1 MAVSEN
7 NRKFAIGKQRLG
19 IMVEINDRKLP
30 VGIQSFEKIRKDGYL
45 YVDKTDIIWQLANR
59 NKTYNYLSRPR
70 RFGKSVLVDT
80 LEAYFMGKK
89 ELFEGLKI
97 MQMETEWV
105 KRPVIRLDM
114 SRAGAE
120 PETLRSYLNNIF
132 RQYEGEYSLVPDP
145 TDSLADRFN
154 AIIVGAYEQTGQQV
168 AILIDEYDSPLQHS
182 WKTPHHEACTSI
194 YREVFAILKADD
206 KYEKFVFITGITKF
220 TQISLFSVLNNL
232 SNISFE
238 PEYAALCGIT
248 KEEVLRD
255 FKPEINKLAASKGW
269 TFDEA
274 VVQLTAYYDGYHFS
288 HENMVDVFN
297 PFSLINAL
305 ADSKLRNYWA
315 SSGATSLLPK
325 FVDDMEIRLKDFDH
339 SALLDTIIETSDVT
353 GGGAELFLYQ
363 SGYLTIK
370 GYINGTYL
378 LGIPNFEV
386 RQALNEIVLPTL
398 AMRKNNDLQSTQAFL
413 NVHLSLGNLPEAMK
427 CLKALIAD
435 VPYSN
440 KKLASMDM
448 EERYR
453 LIMSTIFNAI
463 GCRVEVEKMIATGRI
478 DMVVENTN
486 FIYVLELKLSNNGGV
501 DAATE
506 QMKAKQYA
514 EPFKADKR
522 KVIALAIELDDMGKG
537 LVDWKEGSIILQKGS
552 IRHLFIVAYRPLS
565 VHVRCGRNFSAR
577 NGLLLLQDRQ
587 CSFKFVTPL

>member
-30 VGIQSFEKIRKDGYL
+30 VGIQSFEEIRKQGCL

-59 NKTYNYLSRPR
+59 GKKYNYLSRPR

-80 LEAYFMGKK
+80 LESYFMGKK

-182 WKTPHHEACTSI
+182 WKTPYHEACTAI

-232 SNISFE
+232 SNISFDS
-238 PEYAALCGIT
+238 EYAALCGIT

-325 FVDDMEIRLKDFDH
+325 FVDDMEIRLNDFDH

-398 AMRKNNDLQSTQAFL
+398 AMRKNNNLQSTQAFL
-413 NVHLSLGNLPEAMK
+413 NVHLSLGNLSEAMK

-440 KKLASMDM
+440 KKLACMDM

-478 DMVVENTN
+478 DMVVETTN

-537 LVDWKEGSIILQKGS
+537 LVDWKE
-552 IRHLFIVAYRPLS
+552 V
-565 VHVRCGRNFSAR
+565 
-577 NGLLLLQDRQ
+577 
-587 CSFKFVTPL
+587 

>member
-19 IMVEINDRKLP
+19 IMVEINDRILP

-120 PETLRSYLNNIF
+120 PETLRSYLDITF
-132 RQYEGEYSLVPDP
+132 DRLEKEYGITPKP
-145 TDSLADRFN
+145 TAKLADRFN

-182 WKTPHHEACTSI
+182 WKTPYHEACTAV

-238 PEYAALCGIT
+238 PEYAAICGIT

-255 FKPEINKLAASKGW
+255 FKPEINKLAEYEDW
-269 TFDEA
+269 TFNEA
-274 VVQLTAYYDGYHFS
+274 VAKLTAYYDGYHFS
-288 HENMVDVFN
+288 RRNMVDVFN

-305 ADSKLRNYWA
+305 ADSDLKNYWA

-339 SALLDTIIETSDVT
+339 SALLGTIIETSDVT

-370 GYINGTYL
+370 GYINGSYL

-453 LIMSTIFNAI
+453 LIMSTIFYAI

-537 LVDWKEGSIILQKGS
+537 LIDWKE
-552 IRHLFIVAYRPLS
+552 V
-565 VHVRCGRNFSAR
+565 
-577 NGLLLLQDRQ
+577 
-587 CSFKFVTPL
+587 

>member
-30 VGIQSFEKIRKDGYL
+30 VGIQSFEEIRKQGCL

-59 NKTYNYLSRPR
+59 GKKYNYLSRPR

-80 LEAYFMGKK
+80 LETYFMGKK

-182 WKTPHHEACTSI
+182 WKTPYHEACTAV

-232 SNISFE
+232 SNISFDS
-238 PEYAALCGIT
+238 EYAALCGIT

-339 SALLDTIIETSDVT
+339 SALLGTIIETSDVT

-537 LVDWKEGSIILQKGS
+537 LVDWKE
-552 IRHLFIVAYRPLS
+552 V
-565 VHVRCGRNFSAR
+565 
-577 NGLLLLQDRQ
+577 
-587 CSFKFVTPL
+587 

>member
-1 MAVSEN
+1 
-7 NRKFAIGKQRLG
+7 
-19 IMVEINDRKLP
+19 MVEINDRRLP
-30 VGIQSFEKIRKDGYL
+30 VGIQSFEKIREGGYL

-59 NKTYNYLSRPR
+59 EKTYNYLSRPR

-80 LEAYFMGKK
+80 LEAYFLGKK

-114 SRAGAE
+114 SRAGAA
-120 PETLRSYLNNIF
+120 PESVRSYLDNAFHQLESEYDIAV
-132 RQYEGEYSLVPDP
+132 RQDS
-145 TDSLADRFN
+145 SLADRFD
-154 AIIVGAYEQTGQQV
+154 AIIQTAYNKTGLQV

-182 WKTPHHEACTSI
+182 WKTPQHEACTAV

-238 PEYAALCGIT
+238 PNYAAICGIT

-255 FKPEINKLAASKGW
+255 FKPEINKLAAKNDW
-269 TFDEA
+269 NLDEA
-274 VVQLTAYYDGYHFS
+274 VAQLAAYYDGYHFCY
-288 HENMVDVFN
+288 ENMVDVFN

-305 ADSKLRNYWA
+305 SDSKLKNYWA
-315 SSGATSLLPK
+315 SSGATSMLPK
-325 FVDDMEIRLKDFDH
+325 FVDNMEIRLKDFENCPVDC
-339 SALLDTIIETSDVT
+339 DTLETSDVT

-370 GYINGTYL
+370 GYMDDIYL
-378 LGIPNFEV
+378 LGIPNYEV
-386 RQALNEIVLPTL
+386 RKALYRIVLPALTL
-398 AMRKNNDLQSTQAFL
+398 KTNAQVITTQNML
-413 NVHLSLGNLPEAMK
+413 LYSLKLGNLPEAMK

-453 LIMSTIFNAI
+453 LILSTIFNAI

-478 DMVVENTN
+478 DMVVETTQY
-486 FIYVLELKLSNNGGV
+486 IYVLELKLSDNGGV
-501 DAATE
+501 DAAAE
-506 QMKAKQYA
+506 QIRAKQYA

-522 KVIALAIELDDMGKG
+522 KVIALAIELDDRGKG
-537 LVDWKEGSIILQKGS
+537 LVDWKEV
-552 IRHLFIVAYRPLS
+552 F
-565 VHVRCGRNFSAR
+565 
-577 NGLLLLQDRQ
+577 
-587 CSFKFVTPL
+587 

>member
-1 MAVSEN
+1 MVETN
-7 NRKFAIGKQRLG
+7 NRR
-19 IMVEINDRKLP
+19 LP
-30 VGIQSFEKIRKDGYL
+30 VGIQSFEEIRKEGYL
-45 YVDKTDIIWQLANR
+45 YVDKTDIIWQLAQ
-59 NKTYNYLSRPR
+59 KGKKYNYLSRPR

-80 LEAYFMGKK
+80 LEAYFTGKN

-97 MQMETEWV
+97 MQMEKEWV

-120 PETLRSYLNNIF
+120 PDTLRSYLNNIF
-132 RQYEGEYSLVPDP
+132 RQYEKEYSLVPNP

-154 AIIVGAYEQTGQQV
+154 AIIVGSYEQTGQQV

-238 PEYAALCGIT
+238 PEYAAICGIT

-255 FKPEINKLAASKGW
+255 FKPEISKLASRNGW

-274 VVQLTAYYDGYHFS
+274 VAQLTAYYDGYHFS
-288 HENMVDVFN
+288 HENMVDIFN

-325 FVDDMEIRLKDFDH
+325 FVDDMEVRLADFDH
-339 SALLDTIIETSDVT
+339 SALLSTIIETSDVT

-370 GYINGTYL
+370 GYQMGVYI
-378 LGIPNFEV
+378 LGFPNNEV
-386 RQALNEIVLPTL
+386 RQALYETVLPALTL
-398 AMRKNNDLQSTQAFL
+398 RSAGGIQSTQSGLFL
-413 NVHLSLGNLPEAMK
+413 ALQLGNLPQAMK

-478 DMVVENTN
+478 DMVVETTN
-486 FIYVLELKLSNNGGV
+486 FVYVLELKLSNNGGI

-506 QMKAKQYA
+506 QIRAKQYI

-522 KVIALAIELDDMGKG
+522 KVVALAIELDDKGKG
-537 LVDWKEGSIILQKGS
+537 LVDWKE
-552 IRHLFIVAYRPLS
+552 V
-565 VHVRCGRNFSAR
+565 
-577 NGLLLLQDRQ
+577 
-587 CSFKFVTPL
+587 

>member
-1 MAVSEN
+1 MIETN
-7 NRKFAIGKQRLG
+7 NRR
-19 IMVEINDRKLP
+19 LP
-30 VGIQSFEKIRKDGYL
+30 VGIQSFEEIRKEGFL
-45 YVDKTDIIWQLANR
+45 YVDKTDIIWQLANEG
-59 NKTYNYLSRPR
+59 KKYNYLSRPR

-80 LEAYFMGKK
+80 LEAYFTGKK
-89 ELFEGLKI
+89 ELFERLKI
-97 MQMETEWV
+97 MELETEWV

-120 PETLRSYLNNIF
+120 PDTLRSYLNNVF
-132 RQYEGEYSLVPDP
+132 GQYENYYSLNPDP

-154 AIIVGAYEQTGQQV
+154 AIIVGSYNQTGQQV

-182 WKTPHHEACTSI
+182 WKTPHHEACTSV

-248 KEEVLRD
+248 KEEMLRD
-255 FKPEINKLAASKGW
+255 FKPEINKLADYEGC

-274 VVQLTAYYDGYHFS
+274 VALLTAHYDGYHFS
-288 HENMVDVFN
+288 HDNMVDVFN

-325 FVDDMEIRLKDFDH
+325 FVDDMEIRLKNFENCPIDRDI
-339 SALLDTIIETSDVT
+339 LETSDVT

-370 GYINGTYL
+370 GYLDGVYL
-378 LGIPNFEV
+378 LGIPNYEV
-386 RQALNEIVLPTL
+386 RKALYKIVLPALT
-398 AMRKNNDLQSTQAFL
+398 LQSDAQVITTQSML
-413 NVHLSLGNLPEAMK
+413 LYSLKLGNLPEAMK
-427 CLKALIAD
+427 SLKALIAD

-453 LIMSTIFNAI
+453 LVLSTIFNAI

-478 DMVVENTN
+478 DMVVETTR
-486 FIYVLELKLSNNGGV
+486 FIYVLELKLSNNGGI
-501 DAATE
+501 DAASE
-506 QMKAKQYA
+506 QIRAKQYA

-522 KVIALAIELDDMGKG
+522 KVVALAIELDEKGKG
-537 LVDWKEGSIILQKGS
+537 LVDWKE
-552 IRHLFIVAYRPLS
+552 V
-565 VHVRCGRNFSAR
+565 
-577 NGLLLLQDRQ
+577 
-587 CSFKFVTPL
+587 

>member
-19 IMVEINDRKLP
+19 FMVETNDRILP
-30 VGIQSFEKIRKDGYL
+30 VGIQSFEKIRKEGYL

-97 MQMETEWV
+97 MQLETEWV

-120 PETLRSYLNNIF
+120 PETLRSYLDNTF
-132 RQYEGEYSLVPDP
+132 DRLEKEYGITPKP
-145 TDSLADRFN
+145 TAKLADRFN

-182 WKTPHHEACTSI
+182 WKTPYHEACTAV

-220 TQISLFSVLNNL
+220 TQLSLFSVLNNL

-238 PEYAALCGIT
+238 PEYAAICGIT

-255 FKPEINKLAASKGW
+255 FKPEINKLAEYEDW
-269 TFDEA
+269 TFNEA
-274 VVQLTAYYDGYHFS
+274 VAKLTAYYDGYHFS

-305 ADSKLRNYWA
+305 ADSDLKNYWA

-453 LIMSTIFNAI
+453 LIMSTIFYAI

-506 QMKAKQYA
+506 QMKAKEYA
-514 EPFKADKR
+514 EPFKADMR

-537 LVDWKEGSIILQKGS
+537 LVDWKE
-552 IRHLFIVAYRPLS
+552 V
-565 VHVRCGRNFSAR
+565 
-577 NGLLLLQDRQ
+577 
-587 CSFKFVTPL
+587 

>member
-1 MAVSEN
+1 MAVWKN

-19 IMVEINDRKLP
+19 IMVETNDRILP
-30 VGIQSFEKIRKDGYL
+30 VGIQSFEEIRKGGYL

-59 NKTYNYLSRPR
+59 GKKYNYLSRPR

-114 SRAGAE
+114 SQAGAE
-120 PETLRSYLNNIF
+120 PESIRSYLDDVF
-132 RQYEGEYSLVPDP
+132 HTLEMEYGITLRPDS
-145 TDSLADRFN
+145 SLAVRFKN
-154 AIIVGAYEQTGQQV
+154 IIESAYNQTGQQV

-182 WKTPHHEACTSI
+182 WKTPLHKACTAI
-194 YREVFAILKADD
+194 YKEVFAVLKAQD

-238 PEYAALCGIT
+238 PEYAAICGIT
-248 KEEVLRD
+248 KEEVLQD
-255 FKPEINKLAASKGW
+255 FKPEINKLAEYEDR
-269 TFDEA
+269 TFYEA
-274 VVQLTAYYDGYHFS
+274 VAQLTAYYDGYHFS
-288 HENMVDVFN
+288 RRNMVDVFN

-305 ADSKLRNYWA
+305 ADSDLKNYWA

-325 FVDDMEIRLKDFDH
+325 FVDNIEMRLKDFENCPID
-339 SALLDTIIETSDVT
+339 SDTLETSDVT

-370 GYINGTYL
+370 GYMDGIYL
-378 LGIPNFEV
+378 LGIPNYEV
-386 RQALNEIVLPTL
+386 RKALYKIVLPALT
-398 AMRKNNDLQSTQAFL
+398 LQSDALVISTQNML
-413 NVHLSLGNLPEAMK
+413 LYSLKLGNLPEAMK

-440 KKLASMDM
+440 KKLASRDM

-453 LIMSTIFNAI
+453 LILSTIFNAI

-478 DMVVENTN
+478 DMVVETTN

-506 QMKAKQYA
+506 QIKAKQYA

-522 KVIALAIELDDMGKG
+522 KVTALAIELDDKGKG
-537 LVDWKEGSIILQKGS
+537 LVDWKE
-552 IRHLFIVAYRPLS
+552 V
-565 VHVRCGRNFSAR
+565 
-577 NGLLLLQDRQ
+577 
-587 CSFKFVTPL
+587 

>member
-1 MAVSEN
+1 MAETR
-7 NRKFAIGKQRLG
+7 NRR
-19 IMVEINDRKLP
+19 LP
-30 VGIQSFEKIRKDGYL
+30 VGIQSFEEIREGEYL
-45 YVDKTDIIWQLANR
+45 YVDKTDIVWQLANR
-59 NKTYNYLSRPR
+59 GKKYNYLSRPR

-80 LEAYFMGKK
+80 LEAYFLGKR
-89 ELFEGLKI
+89 ELFEGLRI
-97 MQMETEWV
+97 MEVEREWV

-114 SRAGAE
+114 SRAGAA
-120 PETLRSYLNNIF
+120 PDTLRSYLDNAF
-132 RQYEGEYSLVPDP
+132 DHLEKEYGIAPKP
-145 TDSLADRFN
+145 TDQLADRFD
-154 AIIVGAYEQTGQQV
+154 AIIQTAHRQTGQQV

-182 WKTPHHEACTSI
+182 WGTPHHEACTSI

-238 PEYAALCGIT
+238 PEYAAICGIT
-248 KEEVLRD
+248 KEEMLRD
-255 FKPEINKLAASKGW
+255 FKPEIGKLAEYERR

-274 VVQLTAYYDGYHFS
+274 VALLTAHYDGYHFS
-288 HENMVDVFN
+288 HDNMVDVFN

-315 SSGATSLLPK
+315 SSGATSMLPK

-339 SALLDTIIETSDVT
+339 CALISTTIETSDVT
-353 GGGAELFLYQ
+353 GGGPELFLYQ

-370 GYINGTYL
+370 GYVNGTYL

-398 AMRKNNDLQSTQAFL
+398 AMRKNNDLQSPQAFL
-413 NVHLSLGNLPEAMK
+413 NLYLSVGNLPEAMK
-427 CLKALIAD
+427 CLKALVAD

-453 LIMSTIFNAI
+453 LILSTIFNAI

-478 DMVVENTN
+478 DMVVETIHI
-486 FIYVLELKLSNNGGV
+486 IYVLELKLSNNGGI
-501 DAATE
+501 DAAAE
-506 QMKAKQYA
+506 QIRSRQYA

-522 KVIALAIELDDMGKG
+522 RVVALAIELDDKGKG
-537 LVDWKEGSIILQKGS
+537 LIDWKE
-552 IRHLFIVAYRPLS
+552 V
-565 VHVRCGRNFSAR
+565 
-577 NGLLLLQDRQ
+577 
-587 CSFKFVTPL
+587 

>member
-1 MAVSEN
+1 
-7 NRKFAIGKQRLG
+7 
-19 IMVEINDRKLP
+19 MVEINDRRLP
-30 VGIQSFEKIRKDGYL
+30 VGIQSFEKIREGGYL

-59 NKTYNYLSRPR
+59 EKTYNYLSRPR

-80 LEAYFMGKK
+80 LEAYFLGKK

-114 SRAGAE
+114 SLAGAA
-120 PETLRSYLNNIF
+120 PESVRSYLDNAFHQLESEYDIAV
-132 RQYEGEYSLVPDP
+132 RQDS
-145 TDSLADRFN
+145 SLADRFD
-154 AIIVGAYEQTGQQV
+154 AIIQTAYNKTGLQV

-182 WKTPHHEACTSI
+182 WKTPQHEACTAV
-194 YREVFAILKADD
+194 YREVFAILNADE

-238 PEYAALCGIT
+238 PNYAAICGIT

-255 FKPEINKLAASKGW
+255 FKPEINKLAEYEGW

-274 VVQLTAYYDGYHFS
+274 VAQLTAYYDGYHFS
-288 HENMVDVFN
+288 RRNMVDVFN

-305 ADSKLRNYWA
+305 SDSDLKNYWA
-315 SSGATSLLPK
+315 SSGATSMLPK
-325 FVDDMEIRLKDFDH
+325 FVDNMELKLRNFDPC
-339 SALLDTIIETSDVT
+339 TILRQTIETSDVT

-370 GYINGTYL
+370 GYQMGVYI
-378 LGIPNFEV
+378 LGFPNSEV
-386 RQALNEIVLPTL
+386 RQALYETVLPALTL
-398 AMRKNNDLQSTQAFL
+398 RGNSDIQSIQSDLLLAIQ
-413 NVHLSLGNLPEAMK
+413 LGNLPEAMK

-478 DMVVENTN
+478 DMVVETTQY
-486 FIYVLELKLSNNGGV
+486 IYVLELKLSDNGGV
-501 DAATE
+501 DAAAE
-506 QMKAKQYA
+506 QIRAKQYA

-522 KVIALAIELDDMGKG
+522 KVIALAIELDDRGKG
-537 LVDWKEGSIILQKGS
+537 LVDWKEV
-552 IRHLFIVAYRPLS
+552 F
-565 VHVRCGRNFSAR
+565 
-577 NGLLLLQDRQ
+577 
-587 CSFKFVTPL
+587 

>member
-97 MQMETEWV
+97 MQLETEWV

-120 PETLRSYLNNIF
+120 PETLRSYLDITF
-132 RQYEGEYSLVPDP
+132 DRLEKEYGITPKP
-145 TDSLADRFN
+145 TAKLADRFN

-182 WKTPHHEACTSI
+182 WKTPYHEACTAV

-232 SNISFE
+232 SNISFDSG
-238 PEYAALCGIT
+238 YAALCGIT

-398 AMRKNNDLQSTQAFL
+398 AMRKNNNLQSTQAFL

-478 DMVVENTN
+478 DMVVETTN

-506 QMKAKQYA
+506 QMKVKQYA

-537 LVDWKEGSIILQKGS
+537 LVDWKE
-552 IRHLFIVAYRPLS
+552 V
-565 VHVRCGRNFSAR
+565 
-577 NGLLLLQDRQ
+577 
-587 CSFKFVTPL
+587 

>member
-1 MAVSEN
+1 MVETN
-7 NRKFAIGKQRLG
+7 NRR
-19 IMVEINDRKLP
+19 LP
-30 VGIQSFEKIRKDGYL
+30 VGIQSFEEIRKEGFL

-59 NKTYNYLSRPR
+59 GKKYNYLSRPR

-80 LEAYFMGKK
+80 LEAYFTGKK
-89 ELFEGLKI
+89 ELFDGLKI
-97 MQMETEWV
+97 MNLETEWV

-120 PETLRSYLNNIF
+120 PATLRSYLNNVF
-132 RQYEGEYSLVPDP
+132 RQYENHYSLNPNP
-145 TDSLADRFN
+145 TDSLADRFD
-154 AIIVGAYEQTGQQV
+154 AIIRTSYEQTGLQV

-182 WKTPHHEACTSI
+182 WKTPLHEACTSI

-248 KEEVLRD
+248 KEEMLRD
-255 FKPEINKLAASKGW
+255 FKPEINKLADYEGW

-274 VVQLTAYYDGYHFS
+274 VAQLTAYYDGYHFS
-288 HENMVDVFN
+288 RRNMVDVFN

-305 ADSKLRNYWA
+305 ADSDLKNYWA

-325 FVDDMEIRLKDFDH
+325 FVDDMELKLRDFDPCPIIRQ
-339 SALLDTIIETSDVT
+339 TIETSDVT

-370 GYINGTYL
+370 DYQMGVYI
-378 LGIPNFEV
+378 LGFPNQEV
-386 RQALNEIVLPTL
+386 RQALYETVLPALTL
-398 AMRKNNDLQSTQAFL
+398 RNNSDIQSVQSGLLLALQ
-413 NVHLSLGNLPEAMK
+413 LGNLPEAMK
-427 CLKALIAD
+427 SLKALIAD

-453 LIMSTIFNAI
+453 LVLSTIFNAI

-478 DMVVENTN
+478 DMVVETTR
-486 FIYVLELKLSNNGGV
+486 FIYVLELKLSNNGGI
-501 DAATE
+501 DAASE
-506 QMKAKQYA
+506 QIRAKQYA

-522 KVIALAIELDDMGKG
+522 KVVALAIELDEKGKG
-537 LVDWKEGSIILQKGS
+537 LVDWKE
-552 IRHLFIVAYRPLS
+552 V
-565 VHVRCGRNFSAR
+565 
-577 NGLLLLQDRQ
+577 
-587 CSFKFVTPL
+587 

>member
-1 MAVSEN
+1 
-7 NRKFAIGKQRLG
+7 
-19 IMVEINDRKLP
+19 MVEINDRKLP

-182 WKTPHHEACTSI
+182 WKTPYHEACTAI

-232 SNISFE
+232 SNISFDS
-238 PEYAALCGIT
+238 EYAALCGIT

-398 AMRKNNDLQSTQAFL
+398 AMRKNNNLQSTQAFL

-506 QMKAKQYA
+506 QMKTKQYA

-537 LVDWKEGSIILQKGS
+537 LVDWKE
-552 IRHLFIVAYRPLS
+552 V
-565 VHVRCGRNFSAR
+565 
-577 NGLLLLQDRQ
+577 
-587 CSFKFVTPL
+587 

>member
-1 MAVSEN
+1 MVETN
-7 NRKFAIGKQRLG
+7 NRR
-19 IMVEINDRKLP
+19 LP
-30 VGIQSFEKIRKDGYL
+30 VGIQSFEEIRKEGYL
-45 YVDKTDIIWQLANR
+45 YVDKTDIIWQLAQ
-59 NKTYNYLSRPR
+59 KGKKYNYLSRPR

-80 LEAYFMGKK
+80 LEAYFTGKK

-97 MQMETEWV
+97 MQMEKEWV

-120 PETLRSYLNNIF
+120 PDTLRSYLNNIF
-132 RQYEGEYSLVPDP
+132 RQYEKEYSLVPNP

-154 AIIVGAYEQTGQQV
+154 AIIVGSYEQTGQQV

-238 PEYAALCGIT
+238 PEYAAICGIT

-255 FKPEINKLAASKGW
+255 FKPEISKLASRNGW

-274 VVQLTAYYDGYHFS
+274 VAQLTAYYDGYHFS
-288 HENMVDVFN
+288 HENMVDIFN

-325 FVDDMEIRLKDFDH
+325 FVDDMEVRLADFDH
-339 SALLDTIIETSDVT
+339 SALLSTIIETSDVT

-370 GYINGTYL
+370 GYQMGVYI
-378 LGIPNFEV
+378 LGFPNNEV
-386 RQALNEIVLPTL
+386 RQALYETVLPALTL
-398 AMRKNNDLQSTQAFL
+398 RSAGGIQSTQSGLFL
-413 NVHLSLGNLPEAMK
+413 ALQLGNLPQAMK

-478 DMVVENTN
+478 GMVVENTN
-486 FIYVLELKLSNNGGV
+486 FVYVLELKLSNNGGI

-506 QMKAKQYA
+506 QIRAKQYI

-522 KVIALAIELDDMGKG
+522 KVVALAIELDDKGKG
-537 LVDWKEGSIILQKGS
+537 LVDWKE
-552 IRHLFIVAYRPLS
+552 V
-565 VHVRCGRNFSAR
+565 
-577 NGLLLLQDRQ
+577 
-587 CSFKFVTPL
+587 

>member
-19 IMVEINDRKLP
+19 IMVETNDRKLP
-30 VGIQSFEKIRKDGYL
+30 VGIQSFEEIRKGGYL

-59 NKTYNYLSRPR
+59 GKKYNYLSRPR

-80 LEAYFMGKK
+80 LESYFMGKK

-182 WKTPHHEACTSI
+182 WKTPYHEACTAI

-232 SNISFE
+232 SNISFDS
-238 PEYAALCGIT
+238 EYAALCGIT

-325 FVDDMEIRLKDFDH
+325 FVDDMEIRLNDFDH

-398 AMRKNNDLQSTQAFL
+398 AMRKNNNLQSTQAFL

-478 DMVVENTN
+478 DMVVETTN

-537 LVDWKEGSIILQKGS
+537 LVDWKE
-552 IRHLFIVAYRPLS
+552 V
-565 VHVRCGRNFSAR
+565 
-577 NGLLLLQDRQ
+577 
-587 CSFKFVTPL
+587 

>member
-1 MAVSEN
+1 
-7 NRKFAIGKQRLG
+7 
-19 IMVEINDRKLP
+19 MVEINDRKLP
-30 VGIQSFEKIRKDGYL
+30 VGIQSFEEIRKQGCL

-59 NKTYNYLSRPR
+59 GKKYNYLSRPR

-80 LEAYFMGKK
+80 LETYFMGKK

-182 WKTPHHEACTSI
+182 WKTPHHEACTAI

-232 SNISFE
+232 SNISFDS
-238 PEYAALCGIT
+238 EYAALCGIT

-453 LIMSTIFNAI
+453 LIMSTIFYAI

-537 LVDWKEGSIILQKGS
+537 LVDWKE
-552 IRHLFIVAYRPLS
+552 V
-565 VHVRCGRNFSAR
+565 
-577 NGLLLLQDRQ
+577 
-587 CSFKFVTPL
+587 

>member
-1 MAVSEN
+1 
-7 NRKFAIGKQRLG
+7 
-19 IMVEINDRKLP
+19 MVEINDRRLP
-30 VGIQSFEKIRKDGYL
+30 VGIQSFEKIREGGYL

-59 NKTYNYLSRPR
+59 EKTYNYLSRPR

-80 LEAYFMGKK
+80 LEAYFLGKK

-114 SRAGAE
+114 SRAGAA
-120 PETLRSYLNNIF
+120 PESVRSYLDNAF
-132 RQYEGEYSLVPDP
+132 HQLESEYDIAVRKDS
-145 TDSLADRFN
+145 SLADRFD
-154 AIIVGAYEQTGQQV
+154 AIIQTAYNKTGLQV

-182 WKTPHHEACTSI
+182 WKTPQHEACTAV

-238 PEYAALCGIT
+238 PNYAAICGIT

-255 FKPEINKLAASKGW
+255 FKPEINKLAEYEGW

-274 VVQLTAYYDGYHFS
+274 VAQLTAYYDGYHFS
-288 HENMVDVFN
+288 RRNMVDVFN

-305 ADSKLRNYWA
+305 ADSDLKNYWA
-315 SSGATSLLPK
+315 SSGATSMLPK
-325 FVDDMEIRLKDFDH
+325 FVDNMELKLRNFDPC
-339 SALLDTIIETSDVT
+339 TILRQTIETSDVT

-370 GYINGTYL
+370 GYQMGVYI
-378 LGIPNFEV
+378 LGFPNSEV
-386 RQALNEIVLPTL
+386 RQALYETVLPSLTL
-398 AMRKNNDLQSTQAFL
+398 RGNSDIQSIQSDLLLAIQ
-413 NVHLSLGNLPEAMK
+413 LGNLPEAMK

-478 DMVVENTN
+478 DMVVETTQY
-486 FIYVLELKLSNNGGV
+486 IYVLELKLSDNGGV
-501 DAATE
+501 DAAAE
-506 QMKAKQYA
+506 QIRAKQYA

-522 KVIALAIELDDMGKG
+522 KVIALAIELDDRGKG
-537 LVDWKEGSIILQKGS
+537 LVDWKEV
-552 IRHLFIVAYRPLS
+552 F
-565 VHVRCGRNFSAR
+565 
-577 NGLLLLQDRQ
+577 
-587 CSFKFVTPL
+587 

>member
-1 MAVSEN
+1 ME
-7 NRKFAIGKQRLG
+7 
-19 IMVEINDRKLP
+19 EINDRRLP
-30 VGIQSFEKIRKDGYL
+30 VGIQSFEKIREGGYL

-59 NKTYNYLSRPR
+59 EKTYNYLSRPR

-80 LEAYFMGKK
+80 LEAYFLGKK

-114 SRAGAE
+114 SRAGAA
-120 PETLRSYLNNIF
+120 PESVRSYLDNAFHQLESEYDIAV
-132 RQYEGEYSLVPDP
+132 RQDS
-145 TDSLADRFN
+145 SLADRFD
-154 AIIVGAYEQTGQQV
+154 AIIQTAYNKTGLQV

-182 WKTPHHEACTSI
+182 WKTPQHEACTAV

-238 PEYAALCGIT
+238 PNYAAICGIT

-255 FKPEINKLAASKGW
+255 FKPEINKLAEYEGW

-274 VVQLTAYYDGYHFS
+274 VAQLTAYYDGYHFS
-288 HENMVDVFN
+288 RRNMVDVFN

-305 ADSKLRNYWA
+305 SDSDLKNYWA
-315 SSGATSLLPK
+315 SSGATSMLPK
-325 FVDDMEIRLKDFDH
+325 FVDNMELKLRNFDPC
-339 SALLDTIIETSDVT
+339 TILRQTIETSDVT

-370 GYINGTYL
+370 GYQMGVYI
-378 LGIPNFEV
+378 LGFPNSEV
-386 RQALNEIVLPTL
+386 RQALYETVLPALTL
-398 AMRKNNDLQSTQAFL
+398 RGNSDIQSIQSDLL
-413 NVHLSLGNLPEAMK
+413 LSIQLGNLPEAKK

-478 DMVVENTN
+478 DMVVETTQY
-486 FIYVLELKLSNNGGV
+486 IYVLELKLSDNGGV
-501 DAATE
+501 DAAAE
-506 QMKAKQYA
+506 QIRAKQYA

-522 KVIALAIELDDMGKG
+522 KVIALAIELDDRGKG
-537 LVDWKEGSIILQKGS
+537 LVDWKE
-552 IRHLFIVAYRPLS
+552 V
-565 VHVRCGRNFSAR
+565 
-577 NGLLLLQDRQ
+577 
-587 CSFKFVTPL
+587 